1 MGLYEGIKDVAKV
14 MQQADNVD
22 LFLKLL
28 DLSAIALDMQE
39 EISKLKEENNKLKE
53 QLSLKGEVIRH
64 DSLYIT
70 LKDNESIFYCAHCWD
85 SSKQL
90 IQVECNDYNGSFKCP
105 HCKIEGIYN
114 KEAYAEAENKLGETF
129 KQLNSRNSRK
139 KWLDAY

>member
-1 MGLYEGIKDVAKV
+1 M
-14 MQQADNVD
+14 
-22 LFLKLL
+22 
-28 DLSAIALDMQE
+28 
-39 EISKLKEENNKLKE
+39 
-53 QLSLKGEVIRH
+53 IRH

>member
-14 MQQADNVD
+14 MRQADNID
-22 LFLKLL
+22 LCLKLL
-28 DLSAIALDMQE
+28 DLSDIALDMQE
-39 EISKLKEENNKLKE
+39 EIAKLKEENRKLNE

-70 LKDNESIFYCAHCWD
+70 LKSNESIFYCTHCWD

-90 IQVECNDYNGSFKCP
+90 IQVICNDYNGTFKCP

-114 KEAYAEAENKLGETF
+114 KEAYTEAENKIGETF

>member
-1 MGLYEGIKDVAKV
+1 MGLYEQIKDVAKV
-14 MQQADNVD
+14 VQQADNID
-22 LFLKLL
+22 LYLKLL
-28 DLSAIALDMQE
+28 DLGAIALDMQE
-39 EISKLKEENNKLKE
+39 EIANLKEENSKLKERLNLLDK
-53 QLSLKGEVIRH
+53 VIRH

-70 LKDNESIFYCAHCWD
+70 LKEDESIFYCAHCWD

-139 KWLDAY
+139 KWLYAY